1 VSNGF
6 FFESEVMMRLTLR
19 ILPICILFLFACE
32 PTRVKIQSEK
42 TYPSKPSPTEPPQA
56 KPSPKETPQEKPS
69 AVEPPRGKTYAD
81 AISQWKS
88 YQDLVRWME
97 KDFSVDM
104 ERFKKF
110 EGTLP
115 VPRAPHETF
124 QRKSGI
130 YIDAAIFVEE
140 TLNRIDPSYKARVVV
155 LVTRPS
161 GLNHYV
167 CSFEKEGK
175 IFIMDYG
182 TPYQPI
188 VGVHGPFK
196 AIEEYRVFF
205 EKNHPTIK
213 RVEAITYLR

>member
-1 VSNGF
+1 
-6 FFESEVMMRLTLR
+6 MKLIIR
-19 ILPICILFLFACE
+19 IIPICFLFILSCE
-32 PTRVKIQSEK
+32 KTVVRTPSERAYSVKIASEK
-42 TYPSKPSPTEPPQA
+42 SYTEKVA
-56 KPSPKETPQEKPS
+56 
-69 AVEPPRGKTYAD
+69 
-81 AISQWKS
+81 QWKS
-88 YQDLVRWME
+88 YENLVRWME

-115 VPRAPHETF
+115 VPRSPQETF
-124 QRKSGI
+124 QLKSGI

-167 CSFEKEGK
+167 CSFNKEGK

-182 TPYQPI
+182 TPYKE
-188 VGVHGPFK
+188 VTGLRGPYTSLEGYKKFY
-196 AIEEYRVFF
+196 EE
-205 EKNHPTIK
+205 NHPLKI
-213 RVEAITYLR
+213 RVEAITYLPGSSTKTK